1 MDRNDWIGLGT
12 SLAVHLGLLLTFAFM
27 TVASD
32 PPPLGFVEVTMGEIS
47 PGQPAEQ
54 AMQQRR
60 QPQPP
65 QPEPEKEEQEE
76 EPEEPKA
83 EQKTPVEL
91 PDEEETPDDQVI
103 NEPEEE
109 ETVQPEPEEQ
119 EPEETQESPTEEP
132 VEEEPQPLGQG
143 DPSGTSGS
151 PTADEGSGNTQER
164 TAPFSIEGL
173 NRDPQRAPLPSYPE
187 KVNAV
192 IRVEVWV
199 SPDGRIVR
207 MRPKRK
213 ANAELEQAVFRALRS
228 WKFNELP
235 PGVPQENQNGT
246 ITFRF
251 RLE

>member
-12 SLAVHLGLLLTFAFM
+12 SLAVHIGLLLMFTVM

-32 PPPLGFVEVTMGEIS
+32 PPPFGFVEVTMGEIS

-54 AMQQRR
+54 AVEQR
-60 QPQPP
+60 QAPQPP
-65 QPEPEKEEQEE
+65 QPESESEVQEEQ
-76 EPEEPKA
+76 PEEPQA
-83 EQKTPVEL
+83 EEQTPVEL
-91 PDEEETPDDQVI
+91 PDEEETPDDEVI

-109 ETVQPEPEEQ
+109 ETVQPEPEEE
-119 EPEETQESPTEEP
+119 EPEATPESQPEEP

-151 PTADEGSGNTQER
+151 PTSDEGSGNTEDR

-173 NRDPQRAPLPSYPE
+173 NRDPQRAPLPDYPE
-187 KVNAV
+187 QVNAV

-207 MRPKRK
+207 MRPQRK
-213 ANAELEQAVFRALRS
+213 ANAELEQAVFRALRR
-228 WKFNELP
+228 WKFSELP
-235 PGVPQENQNGT
+235 PGVPQEEQNGT